1 MGLRRILD
9 WGLVLLSRNISLM
22 RYRCLKAEF
31 RTVALV
37 LLLPPIL
44 MRCARRMLDR
54 LLAQSNYIFE
64 KVCLSCVLLYAVRA
78 HATYVVTVTEQGALN
93 I

>member
-9 WGLVLLSRNISLM
+9 WGLVLLSRNISLL
-22 RYRCLKAEF
+22 RYRCLKAKF
-31 RTVALV
+31 RTVTLI
-37 LLLPPIL
+37 LLLSSIL

-54 LLAQSNYIFE
+54 LLAQSNDIFE
-64 KVCLSCVLLYAVRA
+64 KVCLSCVWLYAVRA
-78 HATYVVTVTEQGALN
+78 HATYVVTVNEQGALN